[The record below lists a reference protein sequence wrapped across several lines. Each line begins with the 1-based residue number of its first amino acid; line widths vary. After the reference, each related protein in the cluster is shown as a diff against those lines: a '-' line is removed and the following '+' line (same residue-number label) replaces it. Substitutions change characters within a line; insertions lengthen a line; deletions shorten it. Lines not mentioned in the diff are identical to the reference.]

1 MLVVSKWYP
10 NGTQMDSKWYP
21 NGFQIVPKCFPN
33 MVPKWI
39 PNMVPKWFPNG
50 TQMVPLMVPQMVS
63 KWYPNGTPFF
73 HFPSQLFQLTFFDKT
88 KTEKLYLAKVL
99 ILGLSM
105 TSKWRMYVDLFDIL
119 YISTALLCAY
129 HKKVSVDLSLY

>member
-73 HFPSQLFQLTFFDKT
+73 DFPSQLFQLTFFDKT

-105 TSKWRMYVDLFDIL
+105 TFAAKWQTLFF
-119 YISTALLCAY
+119 TALLCII
-129 HKKVSVDLSLY
+129 